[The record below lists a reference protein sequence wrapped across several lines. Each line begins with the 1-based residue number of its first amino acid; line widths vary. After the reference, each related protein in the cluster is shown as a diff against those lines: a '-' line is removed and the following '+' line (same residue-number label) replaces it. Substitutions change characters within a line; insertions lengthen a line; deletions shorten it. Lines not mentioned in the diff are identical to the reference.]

1 MIIAPIMYG
10 SKKTDYSIGFR
21 EEGKDRFTYYI
32 LKDGKIM
39 CGIVNARAETCVDF
53 LERKNKKLFQKILTK

>member
-1 MIIAPIMYG
+1 MIITPIMYG

-21 EEGKDRFTYYI
+21 KEDKDRFTYYI
-32 LKDGKIM
+32 LKDGKIT
-39 CGIVNARAETCVDF
+39 CGIVNASVKTCVDF